1 MIKKLVLVF
10 IALFAIKSYAQETT
24 ASPYSFYGIGTL
36 KFKGTVENRSMGG
49 LSIYKDSIHV
59 NLRNPAT
66 YADNNLSVF
75 PFNGESRP
83 VKFTVGAGT
92 TSTNLESNSG
102 EAKVKSTTFDYLA
115 LSVPVGKFGFGFG
128 LMPYT
133 AVGYKLENTNDQG
146 NIDTRFSGE
155 GGLNKAFFSVGYQFN
170 KNFSAG
176 IDANYNFGNIQ
187 NSTIQFRYNNEGDP
201 LQTQSR
207 ENNRSDLSGLN
218 INIGLHYKGMLSDKL
233 EIQSALTYSPSSNL
247 VSKNTRSFSTITI
260 DSFSGTEF
268 EVDTIES
275 DLQASGLEETDLK
288 LPSRFSIGSGIG
300 QPQKWFAG
308 VEYTTQNTS
317 EFSNELYSNTG
328 STFENAS
335 VFSLGGFYIPKHDS
349 FSSYFKRVVYRA
361 GLRFENTGLNIQ
373 NQSIKEFGMSFGVGL
388 PVGRLFSNANLGFE
402 IGNRGT
408 TDANL
413 IKENFVRFQL
423 SLSLNDRWFNKRK
436 YN

>member
-1 MIKKLVLVF
+1 
-10 IALFAIKSYAQETT
+10 
-24 ASPYSFYGIGTL
+24 
-36 KFKGTVENRSMGG
+36 
-49 LSIYKDSIHV
+49 
-59 NLRNPAT
+59 
-66 YADNNLSVF
+66 
-75 PFNGESRP
+75 
-83 VKFTVGAGT
+83 
-92 TSTNLESNSG
+92 
-102 EAKVKSTTFDYLA
+102 
-115 LSVPVGKFGFGFG
+115 
-128 LMPYT
+128 MPYT

-146 NIDTRFSGE
+146 NLDTRFSGE

-268 EVDTIES
+268 EVDTIEA